1 MHRLAR
7 RNSRKN
13 WRKNSVTGPM
23 KYAGDWV
30 SKRSRRPTAES
41 FRRQTTRQV
50 RRVQLADSGTAHE
63 KAGPSLGLGERAS
76 CLRHC
81 GLATLQITTSRSG
94 LTSHEGTIMLSRI
107 HCILIIG
114 RILVVTAF
122 VSSILSLPIPTAH
135 AAELHA
141 EVTISIR
148 EAVAEVATVFEKR
161 SGHKVKTTVAAPG
174 EIVATLQA
182 GRQADV
188 VVVTNGALAELEDKG
203 LVRRGGVP
211 LASAGFG
218 LATRSG
224 DHVPDISTPEALRA
238 VLLEASK
245 VILNDPNV
253 APAGQ
258 LLLHIAERLGVA
270 DQVKAKSQV
279 VAAGTNVSTLAKD
292 TSPGIVIALSVL
304 PEIAGHPG
312 AKLLGPLPRELQA
325 PVTVFAALG
334 ARPQEE
340 AAAQAFLQELGST
353 EAKKAYAAIGFEVE

>member
-1 MHRLAR
+1 MSSYIHR
-7 RNSRKN
+7 
-13 WRKNSVTGPM
+13 
-23 KYAGDWV
+23 
-30 SKRSRRPTAES
+30 
-41 FRRQTTRQV
+41 
-50 RRVQLADSGTAHE
+50 
-63 KAGPSLGLGERAS
+63 
-76 CLRHC
+76 
-81 GLATLQITTSRSG
+81 
-94 LTSHEGTIMLSRI
+94 
-107 HCILIIG
+107 ILIIG
-114 RILVVTAF
+114 RTLVVTAF
-122 VSSILSLPIPTAH
+122 VLSMHPTPIPTAQ

-148 EAVAEVATVFEKR
+148 EAVAEMATVFEKR
-161 SGHKVKTTVAAPG
+161 TGHKVKTTVAAPG

-188 VVVTNGALAELEDKG
+188 VVVTDGALAELEDKA

-238 VLLEASK
+238 VLLAASK
-245 VILNDPNV
+245 VIYNDPNV

-258 LLLHIAERLGVA
+258 LLLRIAERLGVA

-292 TSPGIVIALSVL
+292 TSSGIVIALSVL

-312 AKLLGPLPRELQA
+312 AKLVGPLPRELQA

-340 AAAQAFLQELGST
+340 AAAQAFLQELASA
-353 EAKKAYAAIGFEVE
+353 EAKRVYVAIGFEVE